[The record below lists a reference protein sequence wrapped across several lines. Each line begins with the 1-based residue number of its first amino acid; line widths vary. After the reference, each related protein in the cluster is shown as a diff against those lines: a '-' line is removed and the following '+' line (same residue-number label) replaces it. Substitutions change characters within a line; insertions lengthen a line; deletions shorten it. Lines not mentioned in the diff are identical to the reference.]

1 MNVTATDRIR
11 ERVKIRS
18 ASQGVEAPGWQGARR
33 ANIGG
38 YLTDEQ
44 RSQPGWIGVPTA
56 EFILT
61 RSLTGEHPETLTFG
75 GLTLDWSRTYLMG
88 VVNVTPDSFS
98 DGGQFY
104 DGDTAVAH
112 GRRLAA
118 EGADLL
124 DIGGESTRPGA
135 EPVSAAEERAR
146 VVPVIEAL
154 RQQTDGV
161 LSIDTYKAE
170 VALAACRAGAQV
182 VNDISGLT
190 LDPELGAAVAEAGA
204 ALVVGHIRGTPR
216 TMQQDVTYR
225 DVLDEVGGA
234 LEASV
239 ERAVAAGVARERV
252 LVDPGIGFGKGV
264 RGNLLL
270 LRGLGALR
278 AQLGC
283 AVVVGAS
290 RKAFIGRLSGA
301 EVDDRLPGTLAAH
314 TLAQAA
320 GADVL
325 RVHDVAAARQAAL
338 VTDALLAA
346 GAEGG

>member
-1 MNVTATDRIR
+1 M
-11 ERVKIRS
+11 
-18 ASQGVEAPGWQGARR
+18 
-33 ANIGG
+33 
-38 YLTDEQ
+38 
-44 RSQPGWIGVPTA
+44 
-56 EFILT
+56 
-61 RSLTGEHPETLTFG
+61 
-75 GLTLDWSRTYLMG
+75 TLDWSRTYLMG

-104 DGDTAVAH
+104 DGDTADGDSAVAH
-112 GRRLAA
+112 GLRLAA
-118 EGADLL
+118 DGADLI

-146 VVPVIEAL
+146 VVPVIEGL
-154 RQQTDGV
+154 RPQTDAIV
-161 LSIDTYKAE
+161 SIDTYKAE

-190 LDPELGAAVAEAGA
+190 LDPALGAAVAEAGA
-204 ALVVGHIRGTPR
+204 ALVVGHLRGTPR

-225 DVLDEVGGA
+225 DVLDEVGSA

-239 ERAVAAGVARERV
+239 ERAVAAGVARERI

-278 AQLGC
+278 ARLGC

-290 RKAFIGRLSGA
+290 RKAFIGKLSGA
-301 EVDDRLPGTLAAH
+301 EVGDRLPGTLAAH
-314 TLAQAA
+314 TLARAA

-325 RVHDVAAARQAAL
+325 RVHDVAAARQAAQ

-346 GAEGG
+346 GGEGG